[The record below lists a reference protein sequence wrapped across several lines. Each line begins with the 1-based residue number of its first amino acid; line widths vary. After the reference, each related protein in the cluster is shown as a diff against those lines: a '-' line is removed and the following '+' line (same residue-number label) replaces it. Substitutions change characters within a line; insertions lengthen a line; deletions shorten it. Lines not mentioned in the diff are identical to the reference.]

1 MKAANRDNTIHKPI
15 NIVAYFAF
23 YSRASFGGYN
33 YLFDGLGEPDVI
45 CEARPKDLVDGE
57 SYEPFTVWEEV
68 ENTDRA
74 NKN

>member
-1 MKAANRDNTIHKPI
+1 MHKELPKQEIETDDILDWYRCPI
-15 NIVAYFAF
+15 GFKTGHWWRTED
-23 YSRASFGGYN
+23 S
-33 YLFDGLGEPDVI
+33 
-45 CEARPKDLVDGE
+45 ARPKNLVDGE